1 MKTKLLKNRGITLVS
16 LVITIIVMLILAGV
30 SLSMVTGDSSVL
42 KQAQKTAFMQEMAGY
57 KEELES
63 QILGKSAEYYA
74 KNLKHLDKSK
84 IKLAGQYMREY
95 IPSMT
100 DEDLEDYMIVNGE
113 LYYIG
118 DDEFELGIC
127 AELGYKTKAEN
138 QTGDE
143 FAAEIESGMMEELVI
158 AMAGQAFTNYNE
170 EKQENEEVGLKLARK
185 VASSGF
191 GQGVSDPWTIITKVE
206 NGQNTETYADGWYYV
221 KAGENIP
228 QLGTLRNSYIIN
240 YTTQRAVKF
249 DSNVHVILSNEGNL
263 AVKDGLVFNADP
275 TNMDGSTTSW
285 GGATLTGFKGNE
297 KDENGNVISGWTP
310 TSLNFDGVD
319 DMLEYY
325 TNATFQSEGITLEFY
340 GYLNNAEEYY
350 NLCFYKGTAAGA
362 ADSFKQSLNNRKN
375 PDCGIANDMLTLG
388 GTYTTSKHAGGTV
401 QCPRWGND
409 FHIRIA
415 ESPVVGDVFI
425 TYVLNKDG
433 SYKIYKDGVLATEGA
448 FSSDYVKEYNRHL
461 SDTKKPIQLG
471 VSYYADKRQ
480 WKKQKIY
487 SLRVYD
493 KLLTPEEVMLNYK
506 ASSSYHNI
514 LVNDGKAD
522 NNNTGGD
529 DLGSIK

>member
-1 MKTKLLKNRGITLVS
+1 M
-16 LVITIIVMLILAGV
+16 
-30 SLSMVTGDSSVL
+30 
-42 KQAQKTAFMQEMAGY
+42 
-57 KEELES
+57 
-63 QILGKSAEYYA
+63 
-74 KNLKHLDKSK
+74 
-84 IKLAGQYMREY
+84 
-95 IPSMT
+95 
-100 DEDLEDYMIVNGE
+100 
-113 LYYIG
+113 
-118 DDEFELGIC
+118 
-127 AELGYKTKAEN
+127 
-138 QTGDE
+138 
-143 FAAEIESGMMEELVI
+143 
-158 AMAGQAFTNYNE
+158 
-170 EKQENEEVGLKLARK
+170 
-185 VASSGF
+185 
-191 GQGVSDPWTIITKVE
+191 
-206 NGQNTETYADGWYYV
+206 
-221 KAGENIP
+221 
-228 QLGTLRNSYIIN
+228 
-240 YTTQRAVKF
+240 
-249 DSNVHVILSNEGNL
+249 
-263 AVKDGLVFNADP
+263 
-275 TNMDGSTTSW
+275 
-285 GGATLTGFKGNE
+285 GGAKLTGFKGNE

-340 GYLNNAEEYY
+340 GYLNNAEGYY
-350 NLCFYKGTAAGA
+350 TLQFYKGTAGGA

-388 GTYTTSKHAGGTV
+388 GTYTTGKHAGGTV

-471 VSYYADKRQ
+471 VRYYAADRQ